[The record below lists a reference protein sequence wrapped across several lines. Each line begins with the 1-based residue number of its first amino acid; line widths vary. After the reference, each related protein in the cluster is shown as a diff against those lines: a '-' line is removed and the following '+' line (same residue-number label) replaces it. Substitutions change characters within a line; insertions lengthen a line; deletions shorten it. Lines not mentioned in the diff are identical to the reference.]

1 MRAIITTISSFI
13 ADFSSGR
20 LDELSTHWVLIGII
34 AGAEVSLG
42 VGIWIESPK
51 NKSFLQWLGVA
62 LVLAGCIV
70 SALFTVF
77 LLIFDEGIS
86 RDQRA
91 KIIVLETQIAP
102 EPSQQNS
109 MMRLENLRGKL
120 SAVSVLASPDV
131 EPTLFSAQLQEALS
145 RAGVAINPIPAPPGN
160 RCARITD
167 LLAQKRQIKD
177 VALLKVLFDIGL
189 EPNQFSFDDPTLSI
203 PEDVPRD
210 VPLIIVGE
218 REQLWPNGK
227 AEMFRFRAYPGFKE
241 KP

>member
-1 MRAIITTISSFI
+1 MCAIITTISSFI

-20 LDELSTHWVLIGII
+20 LDESSTHWVLIGII

-91 KIIVLETQIAP
+91 KIIVLETRIAP
-102 EPSQQNS
+102 RTISAEQYD
-109 MMRLENLRGKL
+109 EIGKLRGKL

-131 EPTLFSAQLQEALS
+131 EPTLFSAQLQEALYE
-145 RAGVAINPIPAPPGN
+145 AGVAINPIPAPPGN
-160 RCARITD
+160 RW
-167 LLAQKRQIKD
+167 LGSQISLPKNDRSKD

-189 EPNQFSFDDPTLSI
+189 NPISCSFDDPTLSI

-218 REQLWPNGK
+218 REPFWPNGK
-227 AEMFRFRAYPGFKE
+227 PKSFRFRAYPGFKE